1 MAQSNCAANSPP
13 MMISIMLMLGMLMA
27 TLGQTGL
34 SLSLSLSL
42 SIYIY
47 INVCVCKTNIDL
59 LFNVM
64 KVPKLVFVMEGLGT
78 TYHNHLKL

>member
-42 SIYIY
+42 YIY
-47 INVCVCKTNIDL
+47 ICVCKTNIDL